1 MLTAGSSAGGV
12 GASDEPRGDNWAES
26 SRIICDFFHRREIPP
41 RLAVEMRGAE
51 VWARAEAA

>member
-1 MLTAGSSAGGV
+1 V